1 MIQDSQSIQ
10 NTCFQSSWC
19 SQCFKLHGI
28 ELGRQKMSATKVQQ
42 KTPQNQW
49 KKELWRG
56 RQLALDDLS

>member
-10 NTCFQSSWC
+10 NTSFQSSWC

-42 KTPQNQW
+42 KKTKING
-49 KKELWRG
+49 KKNSGEEDNGLWMT
-56 RQLALDDLS
+56 